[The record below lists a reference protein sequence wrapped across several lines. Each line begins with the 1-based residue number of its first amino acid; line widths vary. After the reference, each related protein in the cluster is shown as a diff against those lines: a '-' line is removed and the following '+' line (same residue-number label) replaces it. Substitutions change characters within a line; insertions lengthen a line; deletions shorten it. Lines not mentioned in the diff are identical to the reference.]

1 MSTTDRPY
9 DLLLWGATGVVGR
22 LAAAYCTTHYDPAD
36 VSLAIGGRD
45 ETRLQ
50 ALAERL
56 TDQAPAWDEV
66 PTVVGDAT
74 DPDRLEAIAGQT
86 AVVCTTVG
94 PYTDLGTP
102 LVAACIETETDYC
115 DLTGEVTWMRS
126 TIDRYHDAAVDAG
139 VKIVHSC
146 GFDSVPADLGTALV
160 QTAALETYGT
170 SCEYVSIATEDAS
183 GTVSA
188 GTLASG
194 AAVARAA
201 RTDPVARQTLRNPY
215 SLAPP
220 GERTGVDA
228 GSPTGA
234 SKDPL
239 RGVWTAPSPMAPV
252 NERVIRRS
260 NALLGYQW
268 GRDFVCTER
277 FPTGDGVAGY
287 LQAQAVG
294 GGFTLLK
301 TAASFGP
308 TRRLLDRLRPYIA
321 DAPTREEAAAGHFTV
336 TTIGRGSTQS
346 GPVTVRATIGADLD
360 PGYGATAR
368 MLTEAG
374 LCLRF
379 GQTETPLQG
388 GVLTPASAIGT
399 PLADRLRDA
408 GLTATVETEPAGVGT
423 HSGRL

>member
-22 LAAAYCTTHYDPAD
+22 LAAAYLTTHYDPTD
-36 VSLAIGGRD
+36 VSFAIGGRD

-50 ALAERL
+50 ALADRL
-56 TDQAPAWDEV
+56 TDQAAAWDEV
-66 PTVVGDAT
+66 PIVVGDAT
-74 DPDRLEAIAGQT
+74 DPDRMAAIAAQT

-126 TIDRYHDAAVDAG
+126 TIDRYHDAALAAG
-139 VKIVHSC
+139 VKVVHSC

-160 QTAALETYGT
+160 QTAAQSTYGT
-170 SCEYVSIATEDAS
+170 SCEYVSIATEDAG

-220 GERTGVDA
+220 GERTGVDT
-228 GSPTGA
+228 GSPAGA

-252 NERVIRRS
+252 NERVVRRS
-260 NALLGYQW
+260 NALLGYPW

-277 FPTGDGVAGY
+277 FPTGDGIGGY
-287 LQAQAVG
+287 LQAQAVAG
-294 GGFTLLK
+294 GITLLK
-301 TAASFGP
+301 AAASVEP
-308 TRRLLDRLRPYIA
+308 TRRLLGRLRPHVA
-321 DAPTREEAAAGHFTV
+321 DAPTQDDAEAGHFTV
-336 TTIGRGSTQS
+336 TAIGRGTTQS
-346 GPVTVRATIGADLD
+346 GPFRVTGTIGAPLD

-374 LCLRF
+374 LCLVF
-379 GQTETPLQG
+379 DQTETPLAG
-388 GVLTPASAIGT
+388 GVLTPASGIGT

-408 GLTATVETEPAGVGT
+408 GLTVTVETDQPAVDG
-423 HSGRL
+423 